1 VTAVDASIRPTI
13 AGVEAELGKVDEPA
27 ASAQRVKLPNRRRVV
42 RHRITIGNQI
52 YDVDIGLSPLG
63 RPMEVFIAGPSA
75 GSDLAAIAHDI
86 ATVISLALQ
95 HGLPPEV
102 LAKSIARLPGQP
114 TEALE
119 LGLVGD
125 PATIIGVV
133 LDLLTRSAA
142 EPALI

>member
-1 VTAVDASIRPTI
+1 MIFPSLDACRIETSPID
-13 AGVEAELGKVDEPA
+13 GLDEPA
-27 ASAQRVKLPNRRRVV
+27 APPHRQALPSRRRLM
-42 RHRITIGNQI
+42 RHRIASGNQV

-95 HGLPPEV
+95 HGLPPAA
-102 LAKSIARLPGQP
+102 LAKSIARVPGRP

-125 PATIIGVV
+125 PATIIGAV
-133 LDLLTRSAA
+133 LDLVAQGTI
-142 EPALI
+142 EPSLL